1 MLRRNTLI
9 LFILFLLALSAY
21 VLLNRQQE
29 QAAALI
35 TPTAATQPL
44 WDIDAS
50 TITGIQ
56 VEDAGGRQVR
66 LEQMSGA
73 WVLIDPTAAAT
84 DTARAASLA
93 TQLGS
98 LTMRSLLDK
107 PPAASA
113 MGLEPPAYTIR
124 LMLGDGSRLTAEVG
138 METPT
143 KSGYYVRMTDNRHTD
158 NVLVAVVN
166 TYNVES
172 IVDVLDS
179 PPIYLTP
186 TVGLTPLV
194 PDMLPTS
201 ESSAT
206 PWVTSTPTP

>member
-1 MLRRNTLI
+1 M
-9 LFILFLLALSAY
+9 
-21 VLLNRQQE
+21 E
-29 QAAALI
+29 G
-35 TPTAATQPL
+35 
-44 WDIDAS
+44 AS
-50 TITGIQ
+50 
-56 VEDAGGRQVR
+56 GRQVR

-73 WVLIDPTAAAT
+73 WVLIDPTAEAT

-98 LTMRSLLDK
+98 LTIRSLLET

-138 METPT
+138 AETPT
-143 KSGYYVRMTDNRHTD
+143 KSGYYVRVTDGRRPGEA
-158 NVLVAVVN
+158 LVAVVN
-166 TYNVES
+166 TFSVQS

-186 TVGLTPLV
+186 TVGLTPLS

-201 ESSAT
+201 ENSAT
-206 PWVTSTPTP
+206 PWVPSTPTP

>member
-1 MLRRNTLI
+1 MVRRNTLI

-21 VLLNRQQE
+21 VLFNRQQE
-29 QAAALI
+29 QQAALV

-56 VEDAGGRQVR
+56 VEDASGRQVR

-73 WVLIDPTAAAT
+73 WVLIHPTAEAT

-98 LTMRSLLDK
+98 LTVRSLLEI
-107 PPAASA
+107 PPAASV

-143 KSGYYVRMTDNRHTD
+143 QSGYYVRLNDGR
-158 NVLVAVVN
+158 VAVVN
-166 TYNVES
+166 NYSLENIVS
-172 IVDVLDS
+172 ILDN

-186 TVGLTPLV
+186 TVGLTPLL

-201 ESSAT
+201 EISAT
-206 PWVTSTPTP
+206 PGVASTPTP

>member
-1 MLRRNTLI
+1 MVRRNTLI

-21 VLLNRQQE
+21 VLFNRQQE
-29 QAAALI
+29 QQAALV

-44 WDIDAS
+44 WELDAS

-56 VEDAGGRQVR
+56 VEDASGRQVR

-73 WVLIDPTAAAT
+73 WVLIDPTAEAT

-98 LTMRSLLDK
+98 LTVRSLLQT
-107 PPAASA
+107 PPAASV

-143 KSGYYVRMTDNRHTD
+143 QSGYYVRMTDSRRPD
-158 NVLVAVVN
+158 NALVAVVN
-166 TYNVES
+166 TYSVES

-186 TVGLTPLV
+186 TVGLTPLS
-194 PDMLPTS
+194 PNMLPTS
-201 ESSAT
+201 EISAT
-206 PWVTSTPTP
+206 PGAASTPTP